1 MDKIYDAII
10 IGGGP
15 AGLSAALYAARSR
28 METLLFEREKMG
40 GQIVITSEVANY
52 PGSVHKEGHSCATG
66 PEIVARMV
74 NQAQDFGAQR
84 VMKEIK
90 KVYLED
96 KIKVVETIDG
106 EKYRSKTVILAT
118 GAVPRKLGCIG
129 EKEFTG
135 KGVSYCATCD
145 ADFFVDF
152 EVFVVGGGDSAVE
165 EAIYLTEFARKVT
178 LIVRKPYFRCAKS
191 IEERALANPKIEVK
205 FNTELIEIKGNGIV
219 ESAVFKNNITGETT
233 EYFADEED
241 GTFGIFMFV
250 GFDANT
256 SLFKGIINMDE
267 KDFIVTNEDME
278 TNIPGVFAAGDLR
291 HKTLRQVVTA
301 ASDGAIAAT
310 VAYKYIQENFKEGE

>member
-1 MDKIYDAII
+1 MDKIYDTLI

-28 METLLFEREKMG
+28 MSTLLFEKSKMG

-74 NQAQDFGAQR
+74 NQAQEFGAER

-90 KVYLED
+90 QVHLD
-96 KIKVVETIDG
+96 GKIKVIETSDG
-106 EKYRSKTVILAT
+106 EKYQGKTVILAT
-118 GAVPRKLGCIG
+118 GAVPRKLGCPG

-145 ADFFVDF
+145 ADFFQDF

-165 EAIYLTEFARKVT
+165 EAIYLTNFARKVT
-178 LIVRKPYFRCAKS
+178 LVVRKPFFRCAKS
-191 IEERALANPKIEVK
+191 IEEKALANPKIEVK
-205 FNTELIEIKGNGIV
+205 FNTELIEIKGEGIV
-219 ESAVFKNNITGETT
+219 ESAVFKNNVTGEET
-233 EYFADEED
+233 EFFADEED

-250 GFDANT
+250 GYDANT
-256 SLFKGIINMDE
+256 ELFKGIIDMD
-267 KDFIVTNEDME
+267 KNNFVITNADME
-278 TNIPGVFAAGDLR
+278 TNIPGVFAAGDMR
-291 HKTLRQVVTA
+291 AKTLRQVVTA

-310 VAYKYIQENFKEGE
+310 VAYKYIQEEF

>member
-1 MDKIYDAII
+1 MEKIYDTII

-28 METLLFEREKMG
+28 MSTLLFEREKMG

-52 PGSVHKEGHSCATG
+52 PGSVHKEGHDCCTG

-74 NQAQDFGAQR
+74 NQANNFGAER

-90 KVYLED
+90 AVHLDD
-96 KIKVVETIDG
+96 KIKVVETVDG
-106 EKYRSKTVILAT
+106 QKYQSKTVILAT
-118 GAVPRKLGCIG
+118 GAVPRKLGCKG

-145 ADFFVDF
+145 ADFFQDF

-165 EAIYLTEFARKVT
+165 EAIYLTGFARKVT
-178 LIVRKPYFRCAKS
+178 LIVRKPFLRCAKS
-191 IEERALANPKIEVK
+191 IEEKAVANPKIEIK
-205 FNTELIEIKGNGIV
+205 FNTELIEIKGEGIV
-219 ESAVFKNNITGETT
+219 ESAVFKNNVTGETT
-233 EYFADEED
+233 EHFADEED

-250 GFDANT
+250 GYDANT
-256 SLFKGIINMDE
+256 SLFKGIVDMD
-267 KDFIVTNEDME
+267 DHNFIITNQDME

-291 HKTLRQVVTA
+291 QKTLRQVVTA

-310 VAYKYIQENFKEGE
+310 VAYKYIQEKFEK

>member
-1 MDKIYDAII
+1 MEKIYDTLI

-15 AGLSAALYAARSR
+15 AGLSAGLYAARSR
-28 METLLFEREKMG
+28 MSTVIFEKSKMG

-52 PGSVHKEGHSCATG
+52 PGSVHKEGYMTATG

-74 NQAQDFGAQR
+74 NQVNEFGATR

-90 KVYLED
+90 NVHLED
-96 KIKVVETIDG
+96 KVKIIETFDG
-106 EKYRSKTVILAT
+106 EKYHGKTVILAT

-145 ADFFVDF
+145 ADFFIDF

-165 EAIYLTEFARKVT
+165 EAIYLSNFARKVT
-178 LIVRKPYFRCAKS
+178 LIVRKPFFRCAKS
-191 IEERALANPKIEVK
+191 IEERALSNPKIEVK
-205 FNTELIEIKGNGIV
+205 FNTELLEIKGDGIV
-219 ESAVFKNNITGETT
+219 ESAVFKNNITGEEY
-233 EYFADEED
+233 EYFASDED

-250 GFDANT
+250 GYDADT
-256 SLFKGIINMDE
+256 KLIQGIVETDRDN
-267 KDFIVTNEDME
+267 FVTTNDKME
-278 TNIPGVFAAGDLR
+278 TNIKGVFAAGDMR
-291 HKTLRQVVTA
+291 VKSLRQVVTA

-310 VAYKYIQENFKEGE
+310 TAYKYIQEDF

>member
-1 MDKIYDAII
+1 MDKIYDTLI

-28 METLLFEREKMG
+28 MSTLLFEKSKMG

-74 NQAQDFGAQR
+74 NQAQEFGAER

-90 KVYLED
+90 QVHLD
-96 KIKVVETIDG
+96 GKIKVIETIDG
-106 EKYRSKTVILAT
+106 EKYQGKTVILAT
-118 GAVPRKLGCIG
+118 GAVPRKLGCPG
-129 EKEFTG
+129 EKELTG

-145 ADFFVDF
+145 ADFFQDF

-165 EAIYLTEFARKVT
+165 EAIYLANFARKVT
-178 LIVRKPYFRCAKS
+178 LVVRKPFFRCAKS
-191 IEERALANPKIEVK
+191 IEEKALANPKIEVK
-205 FNTELIEIKGNGIV
+205 FNTELIEIKGEGIV
-219 ESAVFKNNITGETT
+219 ESAVFKNNVTGEET
-233 EYFADEED
+233 EFFADEED

-250 GFDANT
+250 GYDANT
-256 SLFKGIINMDE
+256 ELFKGIIDMD
-267 KDFIVTNEDME
+267 KNNFVITNADME
-278 TNIPGVFAAGDLR
+278 TNIPGVFAAGDMR
-291 HKTLRQVVTA
+291 AKTLRQVVTA

-310 VAYKYIQENFKEGE
+310 VAYKYIQEEF

>member
-1 MDKIYDAII
+1 MSKIYDTLI

-15 AGLSAALYAARSR
+15 AGLSAALYASRSKMSTLVFEKAR
-28 METLLFEREKMG
+28 MG
-40 GQIVITSEVANY
+40 GQIVITADVANY
-52 PGSVHKEGHSCATG
+52 PGSVCKEGAEHPTG

-74 NQAQDFGAQR
+74 QQAEDFGAQR

-90 KVYLED
+90 KVNLSD
-96 KIKVVETIDG
+96 KIKTIETADG
-106 EKYRSKTVILAT
+106 EIYQGKSIILAT

-145 ADFFVDF
+145 ADFFTDF

-165 EAIYLTEFARKVT
+165 EAIYLADFARKVT
-178 LIVRKPYFRCAKS
+178 LVVRKPFFRCAKS
-191 IEERALANPKIEVK
+191 IEEKALANPKIEVK
-205 FNTELIEIKGNGIV
+205 YNTELLEVKGDGIA
-219 ESAVFKNNITGETT
+219 ESAIFKNNVTGEEY
-233 EYFADEED
+233 EYFAPEED

-256 SLFKGIINMDE
+256 NLFKDVITVDNSNFVI
-267 KDFIVTNEDME
+267 TNDNME

-291 HKTLRQVVTA
+291 VKSLRQVVTA
-301 ASDGAIAAT
+301 TADGAIAAT
-310 VAYKYIQENFKEGE
+310 IAYKYIKEEFEK

>member
-1 MDKIYDAII
+1 MDKIYDTLI

-28 METLLFEREKMG
+28 MSTLLFEKSKMG

-74 NQAQDFGAQR
+74 NQAQEFGAER

-90 KVYLED
+90 QVHLD
-96 KIKVVETIDG
+96 GKIKVIETIDG
-106 EKYRSKTVILAT
+106 EKYQGKTVILAT
-118 GAVPRKLGCIG
+118 GAVPRKLGCPG

-145 ADFFVDF
+145 ADFFQDF

-165 EAIYLTEFARKVT
+165 EAIYLTNFARKVT
-178 LIVRKPYFRCAKS
+178 LVVRKPFFRCAKS
-191 IEERALANPKIEVK
+191 IEEKALANPKIEVK
-205 FNTELIEIKGNGIV
+205 FNTELIEIKGEGIV
-219 ESAVFKNNITGETT
+219 ESAVFKNNVTGEKT
-233 EYFADEED
+233 EFFADEED

-250 GFDANT
+250 GYDANT
-256 SLFKGIINMDE
+256 ELFKGIIDMD
-267 KDFIVTNEDME
+267 KNNFVITNADME
-278 TNIPGVFAAGDLR
+278 TNIPGVFAAGDMR
-291 HKTLRQVVTA
+291 AKTLRQVVTA

-310 VAYKYIQENFKEGE
+310 VAYKYIQEEF